1 MKSMVVWRGPYW
13 TVIGTLVTIGTFLR
27 RRGVKPTGKSHS
39 ICRQHF
45 LSAWQEKKQSAR
57 QKRDAHP
64 RQTSRIVTFVYVF
77 LTLFYAIFSV
87 VGSHACCVEAYRVTC
102 VYIFSTLWEFRSPRL
117 RSLACMH
124 ASPFCGRNRSRPVCS
139 QLVQA
144 QWVRSAVSLAC
155 RTRNSWFTNP
165 SEAWN
170 HPNPTK
176 HVGRVIDVCNT
187 KDG

>member
-1 MKSMVVWRGPYW
+1 ME
-13 TVIGTLVTIGTFLR
+13 GTILNSNRNPRDNRDLSETPWCQADWKVTFNMPTTFPLCLTR
-27 RRGVKPTGKSHS
+27 
-39 ICRQHF
+39 
-45 LSAWQEKKQSAR
+45 KKQSAR

-77 LTLFYAIFSV
+77 LTLFYAIFSMV
-87 VGSHACCVEAYRVTC
+87 KSHACYVEAYRVTC
-102 VYIFSTLWEFRSPRL
+102 VTLWEFRSPRL

-144 QWVRSAVSLAC
+144 QWVRPAVSLAC